1 MEFVRQAF
9 DQFPVGFAIW
19 RLSDMV
25 IVYANDHILNIFGA
39 QQDMVGSTTLWDIIG
54 PLDTALILAEVA
66 RSNPSS
72 SVNVQVPYEA
82 FTTFKRQD
90 TGEAF
95 SGWYRGKDIVDHDG
109 VIRHRAA
116 VVFAG
121 YDTEEENAH
130 FKEYVKIKAKE
141 YERTLA
147 SKVAH
152 ELNNALALL
161 TTEIASI
168 SDSCGVDLLRY
179 LGSSFSRLAKLGQEM
194 RERAH
199 TNSSLYSLNTASGF
213 ANLDVEKL
221 ASSIDSISGLR
232 IMIVDDEQEF
242 ASGLST
248 IFEIKRNL
256 TKVAH
261 TSAEALSKA
270 KLFKPHAALID
281 LHLGDENG
289 RDLGRKLREEF
300 PDINIVYMTGY
311 SSLMHQISAKNDD
324 VVLKK
329 PFEIATALSV
339 LKEGK
344 TNADNS

>member
-1 MEFVRQAF
+1 MDFVQRAF
-9 DQFPVGFAIW
+9 DQFPVGFAVW

-39 QQDMVGSTTLWDIIG
+39 KKDVVGSTTLWDIIG
-54 PLDTALILAEVA
+54 PLDTTLILAEVT
-66 RSNPSS
+66 RSNPSG
-72 SVNVQVPYEA
+72 SVMVQVPYEA

-90 TGEAF
+90 TGEIF
-95 SGWYRGKDIVDHDG
+95 SGWYRGKDIVDPDG
-109 VIRHRAA
+109 VIRHRSA

-130 FKEYVKIKAKE
+130 FNEYVKIKAKE

-147 SKVAH
+147 SEVAH
-152 ELNNALALL
+152 EVNNALALL
-161 TTEIASI
+161 ATEITSI
-168 SDSCGVDLLRY
+168 SDSFGVDLQQY
-179 LGSSFSRLAKLGQEM
+179 LGSSFSRLTKLGQEM

-199 TNSSLYSLNTASGF
+199 MNLSLYSINTASDL
-213 ANLDVEKL
+213 ANLDVENP
-221 ASSIDSISGLR
+221 ASSNDSTSSLR
-232 IMIVDDEQEF
+232 IMIVDDEQEL

-289 RDLGRKLREEF
+289 RDLGRMLREEF

-311 SSLMHQISAKNDD
+311 SSLMTQISAKNDD

-329 PFEIATALSV
+329 PFEIAKALSV
-339 LKEGK
+339 LKERK
-344 TNADNS
+344 TNVDNS